1 MTRDEEKELIARL
14 ENWGRCS
21 RERPRQDVCPMFKH
35 VHFEQDEAVEL
46 EERRSMSTIRP
57 YDKND
62 AEAVDAAWHA
72 LPTGPEKT
80 LLQAV
85 YALNYRN
92 TMKAAAFLGVSRRR
106 FGLLRKRAHYQLYLR
121 LDCHTI

>member
-1 MTRDEEKELIARL
+1 MTRDEERELVARL

-21 RERPRQDVCPMFKH
+21 REHPRQGVCPMFKH
-35 VHFEQDEAVEL
+35 VHFEQEEAPA
-46 EERRSMSTIRP
+46 EERRSMSTLRP
-57 YDKND
+57 YDKSD
-62 AEAVDAAWHA
+62 AEAINEAWQS
-72 LPTGPEKT
+72 LPKGPEKT
-80 LLQAV
+80 LLQVV

-92 TMKAAAFLGVSRRR
+92 VMKAASFLGVSRRR